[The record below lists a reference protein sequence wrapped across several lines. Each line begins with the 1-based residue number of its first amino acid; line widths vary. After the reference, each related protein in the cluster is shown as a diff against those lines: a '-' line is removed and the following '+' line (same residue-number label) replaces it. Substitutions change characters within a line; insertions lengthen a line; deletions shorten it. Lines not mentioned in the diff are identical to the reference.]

1 MMKIYL
7 YDSTFNGLLSAI
19 HVAFYSK
26 EPEVEII
33 REDDYLQTT
42 IQEVL
47 YIPTNQEKSDKVA
60 QAIKEKISLT
70 AFNNIYYAYLSEYI
84 DAGTK
89 ILAYLRLGFKKG
101 SEIDCYSYLDEVKS
115 IHGYRSKVLLE
126 KHRMLGFVRF
136 QNYPDYFLS
145 IIEPDHNILHL
156 IMPHFVARLPKE
168 KFIILD
174 KKRQLAGFYNGDH
187 WRLMPL
193 TINTDSQAE
202 DRYTLLWQEYFKTI
216 AIKERSNTKLQ
227 KKFMPARYWKHLTEY
242 KTKS

>member
-1 MMKIYL
+1 MKIYL

-101 SEIDCYSYLDEVKS
+101 SEID
-115 IHGYRSKVLLE
+115 
-126 KHRMLGFVRF
+126 
-136 QNYPDYFLS
+136 
-145 IIEPDHNILHL
+145 
-156 IMPHFVARLPKE
+156 
-168 KFIILD
+168 
-174 KKRQLAGFYNGDH
+174 
-187 WRLMPL
+187 
-193 TINTDSQAE
+193 
-202 DRYTLLWQEYFKTI
+202 
-216 AIKERSNTKLQ
+216 
-227 KKFMPARYWKHLTEY
+227 
-242 KTKS
+242 